1 MYMDGGI
8 KKYRINY
15 VIIPNCKKYIDKY
28 KKLVYYKNTKK
39 N

>member
-1 MYMDGGI
+1 MDGGI
-8 KKYRINY
+8 KKYRINNMSLFR
-15 VIIPNCKKYIDKY
+15 IAKKYIDKY